1 MKYVNVLAMA
11 AIGLL
16 TTLTLSACAPAL
28 VSSWKAPDAAPFRL
42 VGDKVAA
49 VVMATD
55 ETTRRAGEDALARQL
70 SLRGAEGIPMYTLLP
85 EAEPDDEAKARAAAE
100 QAGVVGVVVMRPVR
114 VDKEIS
120 SNPVTYSGPIH
131 GGFWGGYYGHG
142 WGNPWGPGVVSGGEI
157 RTDTIVT
164 VETLVYGLR
173 ENKLLWRGQSETTN
187 PRNVNR
193 LIEDT
198 AEQVVNE
205 LARLELI
212 SGSVRASTG

>member
-1 MKYVNVLAMA
+1 MKYPNVLAMPA
-11 AIGLL
+11 VGFL
-16 TTLTLSACAPAL
+16 TMLTLSACAPAL
-28 VSSWKAPDAAPFRL
+28 LSSWKAPDATPFRL
-42 VGDKVAA
+42 TGDKVAA

-70 SLRGAEGIPMYTLLP
+70 SLRGAEGIPMYTLFP
-85 EAEPDDEAKARAAAE
+85 DADPDDEPAARAAAE
-100 QAGVVGVVVMRPVR
+100 QAGVVGIVVMRPVR

-120 SNPVTYSGPIH
+120 SDPVTYSGPIH
-131 GGFWGGYYGHG
+131 AGFWGGYYGHG
-142 WGNPWGPGVVSGGEI
+142 WGSPWGPGVVSGGQI

-193 LIEDT
+193 VIEDT

-212 SGSVRASTG
+212 PRS

>member
-1 MKYVNVLAMA
+1 MKYVNVLTMA

-85 EAEPDDEAKARAAAE
+85 EAEPAEEAKARAAAE
-100 QAGVVGVVVMRPVR
+100 QAGVAGIVVMRPVR

-131 GGFWGGYYGHG
+131 SGFWGGYYGHG
-142 WGNPWGPGVVSGGEI
+142 WGNPWGGVVSGGEI

>member
-1 MKYVNVLAMA
+1 MRYAEALAMPA
-11 AIGLL
+11 VGLL
-16 TTLTLSACAPAL
+16 TMLTLSACAPAL
-28 VSSWKAPDAAPFRL
+28 VSSWKARDAAPFGLR
-42 VGDKVAA
+42 GDKVAA
-49 VVMATD
+49 VVMTTD
-55 ETTRRAGEDALARQL
+55 ETTRRTGEDALARQL

-85 EAEPDDEAKARAAAE
+85 DADPDDEAAARAAAE
-100 QAGVVGVVVMRPVR
+100 QAGVVGIVVMRPVR

-120 SNPVTYSGPIH
+120 SDPVTYSGPMY

-142 WGNPWGPGVVSGGEI
+142 WGYPWGPGVVSGGEI

-173 ENKLLWRGQSETTN
+173 ENKLLWGGQSKTTN
-187 PRNVNR
+187 PRSVNR

-212 SGSVRASTG
+212 PEG